1 MTKSRAERIP
11 DCNYRI
17 SILMDCRLRWSLAER
32 SRERRPRTYYRRA
45 AIGHRDGPRSSR
57 VPPCRELHVHFRD
70 LVIRRG
76 FMSVVVPWPGVR
88 APPYHRSQQRVHGGI
103 VGDDDIVVVGC
114 YRSILDGA
122 YARLIAAVR
131 HREVEH
137 VASEHQSADLGT
149 RRAVARPIQP
159 RRSRRQLPRV
169 REKRVAVHRIRPGAV
184 QLCRVPRAKALLRP
198 RVTCGWIDRRRRVT
212 HQAPAEIEPMAARIL

>member
-1 MTKSRAERIP
+1 MSIIGAGVYCGYTVASSAVERIP
-11 DCNYRI
+11 DRNHGI
-17 SILMDCRLRWSLAER
+17 SVLMMRGVRWPLTER
-32 SRERRPRTYYRRA
+32 SCKSRSHAHNGRA
-45 AIGHRDGPRSSR
+45 AIGHRDGPRAGR

-76 FMSVVVPWPGVR
+76 FMPVVVPWPRIR

-103 VGDDDIVVVGC
+103 VGDDDIIVIGR

-149 RRAVARPIQP
+149 RRAVAGPTQSCWP
-159 RRSRRQLPRV
+159 
-169 REKRVAVHRIRPGAV
+169 
-184 QLCRVPRAKALLRP
+184 
-198 RVTCGWIDRRRRVT
+198 
-212 HQAPAEIEPMAARIL
+212 